1 MTGYGAGAA
10 EAPGARVTV
19 EIRGVNQ
26 RFLDVKVAV
35 PREYAAWETEMRDRV
50 RKTAQRGRVEVTV
63 LRTPIPGRRRY
74 RVAVQPALARAYVGA
89 ARELVRA
96 LRLTGGPTLG
106 DVLRLPGLFE
116 VSEEPPDLG
125 RERTALYRALGAA
138 LRAFD
143 AERRREGA
151 HLERDMRRRTT
162 QLRAL
167 TARIRRRLPQALA
180 ALRGQVEERLVR
192 LVGGSEL
199 DPSRI
204 AHEVAL
210 LAERGDI
217 TEELVRLESHLAALA
232 AAFGERGPVGKRIDF
247 LVQEVHRELNTT
259 GAKAG
264 DLMITDLVLAAKGEL
279 EKLRE
284 QVQNVE

>member
-26 RFLDVKVAV
+26 RVLDGKVAV
-35 PREYAAWETEMRDRV
+35 PREYAAWETEIREGV

-63 LRTPIPGRRRY
+63 LRTPIPGKRRY
-74 RVAVQPALARAYVGA
+74 RVTVQPALARAYVGA
-89 ARELVRA
+89 ARKLVRT
-96 LRLTGGPTLG
+96 LRLTGSPTLG
-106 DVLRLPGLFE
+106 DMLRLPGLFE
-116 VSEEPPDLG
+116 VSEEPPNLG
-125 RERTALYRALGAA
+125 RERAALRRALGAA

-151 HLERDMRRRTT
+151 H
-162 QLRAL
+162 
-167 TARIRRRLPQALA
+167 
-180 ALRGQVEERLVR
+180 
-192 LVGGSEL
+192 
-199 DPSRI
+199 
-204 AHEVAL
+204 
-210 LAERGDI
+210 
-217 TEELVRLESHLAALA
+217 
-232 AAFGERGPVGKRIDF
+232 
-247 LVQEVHRELNTT
+247 RELNTT

-264 DLMITDLVLAAKGEL
+264 DLVITDLVLAAKGEL

>member
-26 RFLDVKVAV
+26 RFLDAKVAV
-35 PREYAAWETEMRDRV
+35 PREYAAWETEIREGV
-50 RKTAQRGRVEVTV
+50 RKTAERGRVEVTV
-63 LRTPIPGRRRY
+63 LRTPIPGERRY
-74 RVAVQPALARAYVGA
+74 RVTIQPGLARAYVGA
-89 ARELVRA
+89 ARELVRT
-96 LRLTGGPTLG
+96 LRLDGSLTLG
-106 DVLRLPGLFE
+106 DVLRLPGLLE
-116 VSEEPPDLG
+116 MSEEPPDLG
-125 RERTALYRALGAA
+125 RERAALRRALGAA

-151 HLERDMRRRTT
+151 HLARDIRRRTAN
-162 QLRAL
+162 LRTL

-192 LVGGSEL
+192 LVGGTQL
-199 DPSRI
+199 DPSRA
-204 AHEVAL
+204 AHEVAM

-217 TEELVRLESHLAALA
+217 TEELVRLEGHVAALA
-232 AAFGERGPVGKRIDF
+232 AALGERGPVGKRIDF
-247 LVQEVHRELNTT
+247 LLQEVHRELNTT

-264 DLMITDLVLAAKGEL
+264 DLVIPDLVLATQGEP

>member
-26 RFLDVKVAV
+26 RVLDAKVAV
-35 PREYAAWETEMRDRV
+35 PREYAAWETEIREGV
-50 RKTAQRGRVEVTV
+50 RKT
-63 LRTPIPGRRRY
+63 
-74 RVAVQPALARAYVGA
+74 
-89 ARELVRA
+89 
-96 LRLTGGPTLG
+96 
-106 DVLRLPGLFE
+106 
-116 VSEEPPDLG
+116 
-125 RERTALYRALGAA
+125 
-138 LRAFD
+138 

-180 ALRGQVEERLVR
+180 ALRRQEEDRLVR

-199 DPSRI
+199 DPGRI
-204 AHEVAL
+204 AHEVAM

-217 TEELVRLESHLAALA
+217 TEELVRLES
-232 AAFGERGPVGKRIDF
+232 
-247 LVQEVHRELNTT
+247 
-259 GAKAG
+259 
-264 DLMITDLVLAAKGEL
+264 
-279 EKLRE
+279 
-284 QVQNVE
+284 

>member
-26 RFLDVKVAV
+26 RVLDAKVAV
-35 PREYAAWETEMRDRV
+35 PREYAAWETEIREGV

-63 LRTPIPGRRRY
+63 LRTPIPGKRRY
-74 RVAVQPALARAYVGA
+74 RVTVQPALARAYVDA
-89 ARELVRA
+89 ARKLVRT
-96 LRLTGGPTLG
+96 LRLGGSPSLG

-116 VSEEPPDLG
+116 VSEAPPDLG
-125 RERTALYRALGAA
+125 RERAALRRALGAA

-167 TARIRRRLPQALA
+167 ATAL
-180 ALRGQVEERLVR
+180 
-192 LVGGSEL
+192 
-199 DPSRI
+199 
-204 AHEVAL
+204 
-210 LAERGDI
+210 
-217 TEELVRLESHLAALA
+217 
-232 AAFGERGPVGKRIDF
+232 GERGPVGKRIDF

-264 DLMITDLVLAAKGEL
+264 DLVITDLVLAAKGEL

>member
-26 RFLDVKVAV
+26 RVLDAKVAV
-35 PREYAAWETEMRDRV
+35 PREYAAWETEIREGV

-63 LRTPIPGRRRY
+63 LRTPIPGKRRY
-74 RVAVQPALARAYVGA
+74 RVTVQPALARAYVGA
-89 ARELVRA
+89 ARKLVRT
-96 LRLTGGPTLG
+96 LRLAGSPSLG

-116 VSEEPPDLG
+116 VSEAPPDLG
-125 RERTALYRALGAA
+125 RER
-138 LRAFD
+138 

-167 TARIRRRLPQALA
+167 MARIRRRLPQALA
-180 ALRGQVEERLVR
+180 ALRRQVEERLVR

-204 AHEVAL
+204 AHEVAM

-232 AAFGERGPVGKRIDF
+232 AALGERGPVGKRIDF

-264 DLMITDLVLAAKGEL
+264 DLAITDLVLAAKGEL